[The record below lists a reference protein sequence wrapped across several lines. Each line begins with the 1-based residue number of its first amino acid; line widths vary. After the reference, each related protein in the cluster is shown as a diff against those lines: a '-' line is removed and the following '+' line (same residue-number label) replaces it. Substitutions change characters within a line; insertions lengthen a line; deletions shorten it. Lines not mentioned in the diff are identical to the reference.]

1 MLQTLTTIDIAP
13 VLESYLK
20 IEKDIQWYESG
31 VKGKQSGLQYKP
43 GEDPWLSSTGV
54 NRGQEL
60 KYTELNP
67 FFKDTIFE
75 ELIAQYKLKRTRL
88 MWLYPMSC
96 YSMHR
101 DSTPRLHI
109 PMVTNSQC
117 FFVFKQGIV
126 QHMPAGFVYKVN
138 TMEPHTFMNCSEERR
153 LHFIGVLDRD

>member
-1 MLQTLTTIDIAP
+1 MIQTLDTIDIKP
-13 VLESYLK
+13 ILDSYFKLEENIQWLESGK
-20 IEKDIQWYESG
+20 
-31 VKGKQSGLQYKP
+31 KGRQSALQYKL
-43 GEDPWLSSTGV
+43 GEDIWFSGTGV
-54 NRGQEL
+54 NKGQEL

-75 ELIAQYKLKRTRL
+75 EIIKKYNLKRSRF
-88 MWLYPMSC
+88 MWLGPMSC

-109 PMVTNSQC
+109 PLITNTQC

-126 QHMPAGFVYKVN
+126 QHMPAGFTYKVN
-138 TMEPHTFMNCSEERR
+138 TLEPHTFINCSEELR

>member
-1 MLQTLTTIDIAP
+1 MLRTLTTIDIAP
-13 VLESYLK
+13 ILESYSKL
-20 IEKDIQWYESG
+20 ESEMQWYEYG
-31 VKGKQSGLQYKP
+31 KGRQTCLQYKL
-43 GEDPWLSSTGV
+43 GEDPWLSAAGT

-75 ELIAQYKLKRTRL
+75 ELINQYKLKRTRL
-88 MWLYPMSC
+88 MWVEPMSC

-109 PMVTNSQC
+109 PLVTNPQC
-117 FFVFKQGIV
+117 YFVFKQGIV
-126 QHMPAGFVYKVN
+126 QHMPAGFVYRAN
-138 TMEPHTFMNCSEERR
+138 TMEPHTFMNCSEKRR